1 MVARDVNS
9 SPTQYRTW
17 IVNDTPDLTGAQYTG
32 LKSGTTPF
40 VDVSAYDIP
49 DPYIMDFSLPQPT
62 SWHIT
67 YRTLPANI
75 SNSQLA
81 IIDGY
86 VYLFGGQIN
95 REIYRAPLNNP
106 ADWVDT
112 GFTLP
117 SVLSGASYC
126 DVGDGYIYLIGGRA
140 LEAQDTIYRASKSNP
155 LVWTN
160 MGSHLPQ
167 PLHKS
172 QLAIADGYIYLFGG
186 QGLNTATNVIY
197 RAPVSNPLSWTDT
210 GATLPDKL
218 YGSTLAIIGGHFVLL
233 GGLFKEDQYVKNI
246 YGAPISSPLTW
257 TLQGF
262 LPTTSAYGQYVTI
275 GDKGYYYGSGDITD
289 SNFFTRIYRCDNT
302 SNPFAWVDTGRVLP
316 GQMMQSKIAIIND
329 RLYLFGGNG
338 NSIILACDQ
347 KLKFLPK
354 SNQAVS
360 YGAISRTAFKASSF
374 VDLQKTLGFPP
385 WKTNYDGYGTVTQT
399 PTLWALSSGTSLG
412 QPTLYRLDKT
422 TLATQNSYPFPN
434 GTGFGY
440 DMIGLDGY
448 LWVLTRATT
457 HSSLWKID
465 PSDGYILNRMDLAQN
480 TFRLNSDG
488 VRYLYVSGSS
498 NSPAAYVIDSITFT
512 VVNTYVITA
521 SPPFNPDGVVI
532 DPVTRKLFQAT
543 EQNYVWRTNQDINNF
558 EPISIA
564 DGSGTSHSFTMLA
577 AGGFIWVSAD
587 NSTTNVIK
595 KIDPILETV
604 VATINAS
611 TNDPFGFNITD
622 MKYNQKYNKIFAGY
636 DDTGK
641 IDAVDLSTNHIVL
654 IATTPP
660 GFFVVGLTTFGD
672 FLWAC
677 EDNTGHVSYIDLKTN
692 TVQANVQ
699 VDFTGIAMVAYT
711 I

>member
-40 VDVSAYDIP
+40 VDVSSYDIP
-49 DPYIMDFSLPQPT
+49 DPYVMDFSLPQPT

-67 YRTLPANI
+67 YRTLPADI

-95 REIYRAPLNNP
+95 HEIYRAPLNNP

-112 GFTLP
+112 GYTLP

-126 DVGDGYIYLIGGRA
+126 DVGDGYIYLIGGMA

-160 MGSHLPQ
+160 MGHFLPQ

-186 QGLNTATNVIY
+186 QGINTATNAIY
-197 RAPVSNPLSWTDT
+197 RAPVSNPLSWIDT

-246 YGAPISSPLTW
+246 YSAPISSPLIW

-275 GDKGYYYGSGDITD
+275 GDKGYYYGPGDITD

-302 SNPFAWVDTGRVLP
+302 SNPFEWVDTGKVLP
-316 GQMMQSKIAIIND
+316 GQMMQSKIAVIDD

-360 YGAISRTAFKASSF
+360 YGAVSRTAFHAASYT
-374 VDLQKTLGFPP
+374 DLQKTIGFPP

-399 PTLWALSSGTSLG
+399 PTLWALSSGTIGG
-412 QPTLYRLDKT
+412 QPTLYRVNKT
-422 TLATQNSYPFPN
+422 TLAIQNSYPFPN
-434 GTGFGY
+434 GTGKGL
-440 DMIGLDGY
+440 DMVGLDGY
-448 LWVLTRATT
+448 LWALTKTATI
-457 HSSLWKID
+457 SELWKIR
-465 PSDGYILNRMDLAQN
+465 PSDGYILNKMDLPIAS
-480 TFRLNSDG
+480 TLRLNSDG
-488 VRYLYVSGSS
+488 IRYLYISG
-498 NSPAAYVIDSITFT
+498 NNNPAAYVVDTITFT
-512 VVNTYVITA
+512 VVDTYTLSWA
-521 SPPFNPDGVVI
+521 GNLYGVVF
-532 DPVTRKLFQAT
+532 DKGTRKLFQADGYT
-543 EQNYVWRTNQDINNF
+543 NIWRTNSDINNF
-558 EPISIA
+558 ETLSLGANIS
-564 DGSGTSHSFTMLA
+564 GSFTMLA
-577 AGGFIWVSAD
+577 TGGFIWVSAN
-587 NSTTNVIK
+587 NSTTSVVVK
-595 KIDPILETV
+595 MDPILEIV
-604 VATINAS
+604 VDTISAS
-611 TNDPFGFNITD
+611 FNSNIAFNITD
-622 MKYNQKYNKIFAGY
+622 MKYNDKYNKIFVGY
-636 DDTGK
+636 LSNGK
-641 IDAVDLSTNHIVL
+641 IDSIDVATDHNTLL
-654 IATTPP
+654 ATTNP
-660 GFFVVGLTTFGD
+660 GLSVVAVSLKKK
-672 FLWAC
+672 FLWTC
-677 EDNTGHVSYIDLKTN
+677 EDSSGHVSYIDLKTN
-692 TVQANVQ
+692 TVQTTFQ